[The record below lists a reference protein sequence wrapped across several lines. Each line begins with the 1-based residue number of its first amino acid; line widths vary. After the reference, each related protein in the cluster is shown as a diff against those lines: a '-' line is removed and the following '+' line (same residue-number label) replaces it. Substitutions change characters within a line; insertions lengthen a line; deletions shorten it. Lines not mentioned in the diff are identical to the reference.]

1 MSKVKYYYDS
11 ETLSYRKIEVKKGKK
26 IGLSLLFLL
35 GVMVT
40 SILLLIVFLNIPNL
54 ETPKEKAYKRELQ
67 NMQLQYELLNRKMD
81 QAVSVLEDLE
91 DRDDNIYRV
100 YFEAN
105 PISDEQRK
113 AGFGGVNRYSNLE
126 GYNNSDLI
134 IGTTQRLDQLTK
146 RIVVH
151 SKSLDDIIA
160 LAENKEALLASIPAI
175 QPVKNDD
182 LKRTASGFGMRMDP
196 IYRYRKMHNGMDFS
210 APSGTE
216 VYATGDA
223 VVKEVTRTNRS
234 GGYGNLII
242 LDHGFG
248 IETYYAHLE
257 DFNIRKNQKVSRGE
271 IIGFVGNTG
280 KSTGP
285 HLHYEVRRN
294 GKPVNPIN
302 YYYNDLTSEDYS
314 IMLNKASQENQSL
327 D

>member
-1 MSKVKYYYDS
+1 MAKIKYYYDS
-11 ETLSYRKIEVKKGKK
+11 DTLSYRKIEPKKGKK
-26 IGLSLLFLL
+26 LGLTLLFIL
-35 GVMVT
+35 GVMV
-40 SILLLIVFLNIPNL
+40 SSVLVLIVVLNIPNF

-67 NMQLQYELLNRKMD
+67 NMELQYELLNRKMN
-81 QAVSVLEDLE
+81 QAVEVLEDLE
-91 DRDDNIYRV
+91 YRDDNIYRV

-105 PISDEQRK
+105 PISKDQRK

-126 GYNNSDLI
+126 GYNNSSLI
-134 IGTTQRLDQLTK
+134 ISTQKRLDQLTK

-151 SKSLDDIIA
+151 SKSLDDIIK

-182 LKRTASGFGMRMDP
+182 LKRTASGYGMRIDP
-196 IYRYRKMHNGMDFS
+196 IYKIRKMHNGMDFS
-210 APSGTE
+210 APIGTE

-223 VVKEVTRTNRS
+223 TVKEVKRSRS
-234 GGYGNLII
+234 GFGNLII

-248 IETYYAHLE
+248 IETYYAHLNE
-257 DFNIRKNQKVSRGE
+257 FNVRENQKVTRGE
-271 IIGFVGNTG
+271 IIGFVGNSG

-294 GKPVNPIN
+294 DQPVNPIN
-302 YYYNDLTSEDYS
+302 YYYNDLTSEDYT
-314 IMLNKASQENQSL
+314 IMLNKSSQENQSL

>member
-11 ETLSYRKIEVKKGKK
+11 ETLSYRKIEPKKGKK
-26 IGLSLLFLL
+26 IGLSLLFTV
-35 GVMVT
+35 GVIFTAV
-40 SILLLIVFLNIPNL
+40 ILVIIYLNIPNL

-67 NMQLQYELLNRKMD
+67 NMKLQYEILNRKMN
-81 QAVSVLEDLE
+81 QAVTVLEDLE
-91 DRDDNIYRV
+91 ERDDKIYRV

-105 PISDEQRK
+105 PISPEQRK
-113 AGFGGVNRYSNLE
+113 AGFGGINRYNNLE
-126 GYNNSDLI
+126 GYDNSKLI
-134 IGTTQRLDQLTK
+134 INTKKRLDQLSK

-151 SKSLDDIIA
+151 SKSLDEITA
-160 LAENKEALLASIPAI
+160 LAENKDALLASIPAI

-182 LKRTASGFGMRMDP
+182 LKRTASGYGMRMDP
-196 IYRYRKMHNGMDFS
+196 IYRHRKMHNGMDFS
-210 APSGTE
+210 APIGTE

-223 VVKEVTRTNRS
+223 VVKEIKRTRRS
-234 GGYGNLII
+234 GGFGNLII

-248 IETYYAHLE
+248 IETYYAHLNE
-257 DFNIRKNQKVSRGE
+257 FNVRRNQKVRRGE
-271 IIGFVGNTG
+271 VIGFVGNTG

-294 GKPVNPIN
+294 GRPVNPID
-302 YYYNDLTSEDYS
+302 YYYNDLTTEDYS